1 MLAGATGVVLVAS
14 ATLKETTMAEMKGG
28 KGGGASRDVYHL
40 ELAGLAAGVER
51 PNAIVQAVGKS
62 RDVLATVEV
71 GADGSFAL
79 AADVVAKADR
89 IVIGPMGTDGAV
101 AREAALTL
109 RAREFSQFVHG
120 GVLSVAE
127 GIWVRWPGFRTCVSG
142 SVRVCRRRPWWY
154 DQIFT
159 VATTVQPRV
168 SLKAASL
175 IRPELSFAPS
185 LNELVVWPFRCEPV
199 CLGTVEVYRR
209 TCCCR
214 PLVIDDLRLDDLLRH
229 LEIQV
234 SRFPVPPRPPEP
246 IDPLKTAFF
255 KGGGLNEFA
264 LHAAQDLNILRS
276 LPRDHAALYI
286 NARPYLWH
294 RICTC
299 STPVKVGSGT
309 LLPNGAFNICWFDR
323 KRVHGPGCSDQYA
336 YVVKQTVGLTTTV
349 IYDGVA
355 AGAWFKLSDTPV
367 LTTYD
372 HRAYGCSDAG
382 SSDGNAYVFLDLVG
396 DTESHELTT
405 PDAKAWSSV
414 NAPGATSGLLFLNPD
429 PMGRGH
435 LRNLGGGIELTYN
448 FSEGMKSLGARYY
461 RLSVVQA
468 DASGN
473 PIGTRQ
479 FYGTGLSWQKVSGGN
494 IEPESLG
501 PQPPVG
507 GQSFLYK
514 IPFASDAN
522 WTGAGRYHA
531 LIDTTSAPFNVPGGG
546 DITSPAV
553 NHLITLEVF
562 DAAGQRLRP
571 VGSTDSATGV
581 GGLPGT
587 EANAAFEYRRWFQ
600 PGGSVGD
607 DTKVVPFATLTH
619 LFCWDNRLPEADI
632 TQLVKNGVA
641 SSQECQFLVGTPA
654 STFGI
659 EYRAYVPDE
668 RFQQSHDI
676 SWVRGLNGSAANGGA
691 GSLPAPLSPTNVGKP
706 PALAQNSGTNTF
718 QQLLTR
724 IDPITGVVTVMNR
737 CSFAVTLTTYSKT
750 TNGESFGYPHD
761 SETAAF
767 ALQIE

>member
-1 MLAGATGVVLVAS
+1 
-14 ATLKETTMAEMKGG
+14 MAEMKGG
-28 KGGGASRDVYHL
+28 RGGGASRDVYHL
-40 ELAGLAAGVER
+40 ELAGLATGVER
-51 PNAIVQAVGKS
+51 PNAIVQAVGKG

-71 GADGSFAL
+71 GGDGTFAL

-159 VATTVQPRV
+159 VATTVQPRL

-185 LNELVVWPFRCEPV
+185 LNELIIWPFRCEPV

-214 PLVIDDLRLDDLLRH
+214 PLVIDDLRLDDLIRH

-246 IDPLKTAFF
+246 IDPLKTPFF
-255 KGGGLNEFA
+255 KGGGLNDFA
-264 LHAAQDLNILRS
+264 LHAASDLNILRS
-276 LPRDHAALYI
+276 LSRDQAALYI
-286 NARPYLWH
+286 NARPYLLH

-299 STPVKVGSGT
+299 RTPVKVGSGS
-309 LLPNGAFNICWFDR
+309 LLPNGTFNVCWFDR
-323 KRVHGPGCSDQYA
+323 KRVLGPGCSDQYA
-336 YVVKQTVGLTTTV
+336 YVVKQTIGLTTTV

-355 AGAWFKLSDTPV
+355 AGGWYKLSDTPV

-372 HRAYGCSDAG
+372 HRAYGCNDAG

-405 PDAKAWSSV
+405 PNSTAWGSV
-414 NAPGATSGLLFLNPD
+414 NAPTATSGLLFLNPD

-435 LRNLGGGIELTYN
+435 LRNLGGGVELTYN
-448 FSEGMKSLGARYY
+448 FSEGMKALGARYY
-461 RLSVVQA
+461 RLSITQA
-468 DASGN
+468 DAAGN
-473 PIGTRQ
+473 PTGPRH
-479 FYGTGLSWQKVSGGN
+479 FYGTGLSWQKVNGGN

-501 PQPPVG
+501 PQTVG

-514 IPFASDAN
+514 IPIATDAN

-531 LIDTTSAPFNVPGGG
+531 LVDTTSAQLNVPVGT
-546 DITSPAV
+546 DIASPAS
-553 NHLITLEVF
+553 NHLVTLEVF
-562 DAAGQRLRP
+562 DAGGQRLRP
-571 VGSTDSATGV
+571 LGALDSATGP
-581 GGLPGT
+581 GGLPGA

-607 DTKVVPFATLTH
+607 DTAVVPYAALTH

-641 SSQECQFLVGTPA
+641 SSQECQFLVGSPA

-668 RFQQSHDI
+668 RFQHLHGI
-676 SWVRGLNGSAANGGA
+676 SWVRGLNGSSANGGA
-691 GSLPAPLSPTNVGKP
+691 GVLPTPLSPSNVGKP
-706 PALAQNSGTNTF
+706 PAAAQNSGTNTF
-718 QQLLTR
+718 QQMLTR